1 MAKSGTNATA
11 LALFTVI
18 LHGVA
23 NLPQASGAGGPGPS
37 ASAQFERY
45 VQLTEKR
52 MAGELF
58 PGAGGAFL
66 WHDALPPEIRSRE
79 EALLRSGEVITERL
93 QTRDGDLEI
102 VTPGALVHHW
112 VGEIFIPG
120 ASLDEVMAVV
130 QDYDRHEKFYAPQ
143 VLKSKLISRN
153 GDDFKIYLRL
163 KQTDVVTVVFDTEHE
178 VHYARL
184 DATHAYSRSYST
196 QVTEIEHAGEPK
208 ERPLAAGED
217 HGLLWRIDSFWRFEQ
232 RDGGVYVQCEAI
244 SLSRD
249 VPFGLGA
256 LVGPFLETIP
266 KESLEFTLRATRD
279 AVAGTN
285 VH

>member
-1 MAKSGTNATA
+1 MAKSGSGVAV
-11 LALFTVI
+11 LALFTVT
-18 LHGVA
+18 LHGIANIPQVA
-23 NLPQASGAGGPGPS
+23 GADGRTPT

-52 MAGELF
+52 MAGELL
-58 PGAGGAFL
+58 PGGAFL
-66 WHDALPPEIRSRE
+66 WHDALPPESRSRE
-79 EALLRSGEVITERL
+79 EALLQSGEAITEHL
-93 QTRDGDLEI
+93 QTRDGDREI
-102 VTPGALVHHW
+102 ETPGALIHHW

-120 ASLDEVMAVV
+120 ASLDEVLAVV
-130 QDYDRHEKFYAPQ
+130 QDYDRHEKSYAPQ
-143 VLKSKLISRN
+143 VLKSKLVSRS
-153 GDDFKIYLRL
+153 GDDFKVYLRL
-163 KQTDVVTVVFDTEHE
+163 KQTDVVTFVFDTEHE

-196 QVTEIEHAGEPK
+196 QVTEIEHAGEPN
-208 ERPLAAGED
+208 ERALGAGQD

-232 RDGGVYVQCEAI
+232 SDGGVYVQCEAI

-249 VPFGLGA
+249 VPFGLGG

-279 AVAGTN
+279 AAMTRTK